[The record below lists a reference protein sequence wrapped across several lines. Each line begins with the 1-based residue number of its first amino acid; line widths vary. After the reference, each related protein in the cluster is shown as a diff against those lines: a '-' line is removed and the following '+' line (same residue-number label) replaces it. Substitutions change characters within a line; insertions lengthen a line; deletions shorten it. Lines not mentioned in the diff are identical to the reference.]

1 MRTLWI
7 FLGCF
12 LVFGQ
17 AHAGWVPVATVN
29 EKTPGHLCD
38 VDDNGLDLF
47 CGGNNPQLM
56 ANGGISS
63 TSISTTVINFE
74 GVTATS
80 VLGAGGNFI
89 VSGTTSVSASNA
101 GTIKFAT
108 AGSERMVIDG
118 TGNVG
123 IGTNSPIA
131 AMHVQD
137 ASSSL
142 VFAQGRIELA
152 RNESVS
158 PNSGGLIDLKKDSSD
173 DTRVRLAY
181 KEDLGTGSSKG
192 FVISLDQDGGTYDA
206 ANRFSILDNG
216 NVGIGT
222 LNSQAPLEIL
232 SSRDLGANE
241 QMDDYA
247 TLDVQSGTAGVGI
260 GQVNGT
266 PAIFGYGTG
275 TAFNL
280 VLNPNDGNVGIGTG
294 SPASKFHVRN
304 GNTSARFTL
313 TDGSQST
320 LWLIDESSGK
330 IWQYKYHMNGN
341 RLSIMHNDGSQW
353 FEYLSVLDSNGY
365 VGIDDPS
372 PDYKLDVN
380 GTAYATGAAGALSDR
395 RHKKAIKDL
404 PVKGLETIT
413 KLRPVQFAWK
423 DPQDAGMEG
432 AQFGFIAQEV
442 EEVLPQVILTQD
454 DEQQTK
460 GMKPTALIPVLTKA
474 IQELKTEN
482 EALKA
487 EKDAEINALKAEMRE
502 MKQMLEAR

>member
-7 FLGCF
+7 LLGCF

-38 VDDNGLDLF
+38 VDDHGLDLF

-123 IGTNSPIA
+123 IGTNSPNALLEVNGGAVRASRGGA
-131 AMHVQD
+131 AIDQYLEIINND
-137 ASSSL
+137 ASGGFIRGLSREANKKPLYIENVHNGSGSPAGKLPILFRSGPASSPIEHM
-142 VFAQGRIELA
+142 RIAE
-152 RNESVS
+152 
-158 PNSGGLIDLKKDSSD
+158 
-173 DTRVRLAY
+173 
-181 KEDLGTGSSKG
+181 
-192 FVISLDQDGGTYDA
+192 
-206 ANRFSILDNG
+206 NG
-216 NVGIGT
+216 NVGIGDIT
-222 LNSQAPLEIL
+222 
-232 SSRDLGANE
+232 
-241 QMDDYA
+241 
-247 TLDVQSGTAGVGI
+247 
-260 GQVNGT
+260 
-266 PAIFGYGTG
+266 
-275 TAFNL
+275 
-280 VLNPNDGNVGIGTG
+280 
-294 SPASKFHVRN
+294 
-304 GNTSARFTL
+304 
-313 TDGSQST
+313 
-320 LWLIDESSGK
+320 
-330 IWQYKYHMNGN
+330 
-341 RLSIMHNDGSQW
+341 
-353 FEYLSVLDSNGY
+353 
-365 VGIDDPS
+365 
-372 PDYKLDVN
+372 PDYKLDVD

-395 RHKKAIKDL
+395 RHKKAIEDL
-404 PVKGLETIT
+404 PVKGLETIR
-413 KLRPVQFAWK
+413 KLRPVQFQWK

-454 DEQQTK
+454 DEEQTK

-474 IQELKTEN
+474 IQEQNAEII
-482 EALKA
+482 ALK
-487 EKDAEINALKAEMRE
+487 DQLNAQKAQNAAFRQELDSL
-502 MKQMLEAR
+502 KQMLEAR